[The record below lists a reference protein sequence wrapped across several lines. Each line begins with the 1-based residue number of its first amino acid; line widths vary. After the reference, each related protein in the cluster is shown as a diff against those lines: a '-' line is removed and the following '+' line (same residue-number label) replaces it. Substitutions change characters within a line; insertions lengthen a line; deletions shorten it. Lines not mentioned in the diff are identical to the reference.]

1 MAMKVAAANGRKA
14 IILAVNLAKLSLI
27 LRTMRR
33 TMRTLISILLIASCT
48 VTPAIAADYYT
59 WVDENGVTNYAER
72 NPPGYDAE
80 FVTRYQ
86 RFGKPTQPRDETPAP
101 AVSNSFAASGTS
113 SVDPDAI
120 VAEERDALRVKIA
133 SAKYSNCEIGKR
145 NLAQLEA
152 FRRIR
157 VSDDN
162 GENRL
167 LTQDE
172 KQAKADEAREIIRE
186 NCMG

>member
-1 MAMKVAAANGRKA
+1 
-14 IILAVNLAKLSLI
+14 
-27 LRTMRR
+27 
-33 TMRTLISILLIASCT
+33 MRTLIAILIIAGFT
-48 VTPAIAADYYT
+48 APVIAADYYT
-59 WVDENGVTNYAER
+59 WVDENGVTNYGER
-72 NPPGYDAE
+72 NPRGYEAQY
-80 FVTRYQ
+80 VTRNQ
-86 RFGKPTQPRDETPAP
+86 RFGIQTPPRDETPEP
-101 AVSNSFAASGTS
+101 AASDSASTAGAS
-113 SVDPDAI
+113 PIDPDAM
-120 VAEERDALRVKIA
+120 VAEERDALRAKIA
-133 SAKYSNCEIGKR
+133 SAKASNCEVGKR

-172 KQAKADEAREIIRE
+172 KQAKADEARDIIRE

>member
-1 MAMKVAAANGRKA
+1 
-14 IILAVNLAKLSLI
+14 
-27 LRTMRR
+27 
-33 TMRTLISILLIASCT
+33 MRTLISILIIASFT

-59 WVDENGVTNYAER
+59 WVDENGVTNYGER
-72 NPPGYDAE
+72 NPPGYNAE

-86 RFGKPTQPRDETPAP
+86 RFGIPTQPRDETPEPVA
-101 AVSNSFAASGTS
+101 SNSFAASGIS
-113 SVDPDAI
+113 SVDPDEL
-120 VAEERDALRVKIA
+120 VAEQRDALRAKIA
-133 SAKYSNCEIGKR
+133 SARASNCEIGKR

-152 FRRIR
+152 YRRIR

-172 KQAKADEAREIIRE
+172 KQAKADEAREVIRE